1 VWLGHS
7 ETGWLRPRLP
17 KDLDPIDE
25 RRSSKSFQLLI
36 AGVAPSV
43 DMRFL
48 APAAVTGS
56 LDLKLATH
64 YQTVFQGPTG
74 RNTLAPTSQT

>member
-1 VWLGHS
+1 M
-7 ETGWLRPRLP
+7 
-17 KDLDPIDE
+17 DLDLIDE
-25 RRSSKSFQLLI
+25 DRSSKSFQLLI

-43 DMRFL
+43 DMRSL

-56 LDLKLATH
+56 LDLKLATRT

>member
-1 VWLGHS
+1 M
-7 ETGWLRPRLP
+7 
-17 KDLDPIDE
+17 DLDLIDE
-25 RRSSKSFQLLI
+25 HRSSKSFQLLI

-64 YQTVFQGPTG
+64 HEQNYYSPRGNSYYKKLCPDG
-74 RNTLAPTSQT
+74 RIAALVPDICSTFLG